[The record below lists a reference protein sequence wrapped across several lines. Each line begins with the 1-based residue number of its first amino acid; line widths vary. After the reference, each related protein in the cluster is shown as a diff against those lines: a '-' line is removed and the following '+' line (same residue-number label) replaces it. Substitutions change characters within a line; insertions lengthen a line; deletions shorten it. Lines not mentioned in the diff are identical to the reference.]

1 MTLIC
6 VDLLRAIDDWLA
18 VLYRAGAMI
27 TLLLA
32 SVPSNSGLGG
42 LTIQQ

>member
-18 VLYRAGAMI
+18 VLYRAGAMLRHSMMSNRGLVGEI
-27 TLLLA
+27 A
-32 SVPSNSGLGG
+32 VSV
-42 LTIQQ
+42 